1 MLGFQ
6 PKYYALDTFNEVQPK
21 SNDTD
26 FLSKTSVAL
35 QTSLPKGSIW
45 VMQGKRVSPKN
56 CKIIRYFKSNLSIHQ
71 KCDSDPAKSLVISK
85 QRFLETSSSQSTFEW
100 RP

>member
-1 MLGFQ
+1 MPPGELYLAEMFGFQ

-45 VMQGKRVSPKN
+45 VMQGKREP
-56 CKIIRYFKSNLSIHQ
+56 
-71 KCDSDPAKSLVISK
+71 
-85 QRFLETSSSQSTFEW
+85 
-100 RP
+100 